1 MVGIR
6 QKAEFEF
13 EVVNGKPNNIFK
25 VVCENK
31 INNEALNR
39 YIAYNGATNKVGKSI
54 ISKSDLKNKLLPLI
68 NKQNVSAIINYLQ
81 ESKMLTPVSDSL
93 FASEY
98 SVNEMVN
105 YLNENNKLDLD
116 AGQDNIANSQ
126 RDDNS
131 IKISDKRVFD
141 NDSRP
146 IEAKE
151 KELSPAMKELRDKIL
166 KIASNSHSK
175 KLITNKKLNSIKTDL
190 ETCNCEQDLEKI
202 WKDLKRYL

>member
-131 IKISDKRVFD
+131 IKISDKRVF
-141 NDSRP
+141 
-146 IEAKE
+146 
-151 KELSPAMKELRDKIL
+151 
-166 KIASNSHSK
+166 
-175 KLITNKKLNSIKTDL
+175 
-190 ETCNCEQDLEKI
+190 
-202 WKDLKRYL
+202 